1 MFTLKRTALVAA
13 VLMLEV
19 CSSAA
24 GPVRRLPDTVR
35 SFTQDHCADCHQ
47 GDAAEAG
54 LDFDAL
60 SADLDDPNV
69 MARWVRIFDRVQDG
83 EMPPADY
90 DQPDADA
97 LSGFLTAS
105 GSWITQHQ
113 SAADQKLGRVRGRRL
128 TRREIERTLHDLLCI
143 DIPLAERLPEESR
156 SAGFSTVANGQSMS
170 HFQMAS
176 YLDVIDLALDECERR
191 AFSSDNRLKRDLDPS
206 EIVRRNPRR
215 RTREPE
221 MRGGLAVVW
230 SGGPIFYGRLPATTA
245 PEDGWYRFHV
255 RVSGLNLPDTGGVWC
270 TVRTGLCVSSA
281 PLLPW
286 VTSFAVWNQPKDIQ
300 FDAWLPK
307 GHMLEI
313 RPGDI
318 TLKRGRFAG
327 GQVGTGEGD
336 SQNLPGIAFHR
347 ITMEEIYRGPDN
359 DTLRDTIYGDVKLVP
374 CTRRQEAGLASDDPH
389 ADASQIL
396 LKFANRAFRRPVS
409 AEELEPY
416 LQTVHAA
423 IDDGI
428 PLVAA
433 LRTGFR
439 AILCS
444 PRFLYF
450 TEQPGPLDDHAV
462 ASRLSYF
469 LTGSMPD
476 DELRRL
482 ADAGE
487 LRNEDTLIRQTDRI
501 LDAQTDDRFIRDLA
515 AEWLDLEQISFTEPD
530 RKLYTGFDPIVEH
543 AMLDETHAFLADML
557 RSDSSVT
564 QLVDAGHTFLNSRLA
579 RYYGIQGVEGDAMQR
594 VELGDLR
601 YRGGVMTQGSIM
613 KVTANGSNTSPVIRG
628 VWVSERILGV
638 PIPPPPENVPAIEPD
653 IRGAKTIREM
663 LAKHRDQASCASCHV
678 KIDPPGFALENFD
691 PSGRWRDR
699 YLTVSAGRR
708 RPGPQVD
715 PGYSLVDGSEFE
727 TLGEFKR
734 LINRDPEL
742 LARNVAEK
750 LITYGTGAPVNFADR
765 SSVDEI
771 AEEAA
776 SSGYGFRSI
785 LHAFVTHDIF
795 LSK

>member
-1 MFTLKRTALVAA
+1 
-13 VLMLEV
+13 
-19 CSSAA
+19 
-24 GPVRRLPDTVR
+24 
-35 SFTQDHCADCHQ
+35 
-47 GDAAEAG
+47 
-54 LDFDAL
+54 
-60 SADLDDPNV
+60 
-69 MARWVRIFDRVQDG
+69 
-83 EMPPADY
+83 
-90 DQPDADA
+90 
-97 LSGFLTAS
+97 
-105 GSWITQHQ
+105 
-113 SAADQKLGRVRGRRL
+113 
-128 TRREIERTLHDLLCI
+128 
-143 DIPLAERLPEESR
+143 
-156 SAGFSTVANGQSMS
+156 
-170 HFQMAS
+170 
-176 YLDVIDLALDECERR
+176 
-191 AFSSDNRLKRDLDPS
+191 
-206 EIVRRNPRR
+206 
-215 RTREPE
+215 
-221 MRGGLAVVW
+221 
-230 SGGPIFYGRLPATTA
+230 
-245 PEDGWYRFHV
+245 
-255 RVSGLNLPDTGGVWC
+255 
-270 TVRTGLCVSSA
+270 
-281 PLLPW
+281 
-286 VTSFAVWNQPKDIQ
+286 VTSFEVWDQPKDIQ

-327 GQVGTGEGD
+327 GQVGTGEGE
-336 SQNLPGIAFHR
+336 SQKLPGIAFHR
-347 ITMEEIYRGPDN
+347 ITMEEVYRGPDN
-359 DTLRDTIYGDVKLVP
+359 DTLRETIYGDVKLVP
-374 CTRRQEAGLASDDPH
+374 RTRKQEPGLVSDDPH
-389 ADASQIL
+389 SDASQIL
-396 LKFANRAFRRPVS
+396 LKFANRAFRRRVS

-416 LQTVHAA
+416 LQAVHAA

-439 AILCS
+439 AVLCS
-444 PRFLYF
+444 PRFLYLA
-450 TEQPGPLDDHAV
+450 EKPGPLDDHAV
-462 ASRLSYF
+462 ASRLSYV

-482 ADAGE
+482 ADVGE

-515 AEWLDLEQISFTEPD
+515 AEWLDLDQISFTEPD
-530 RKLYTGFDPIVEH
+530 RKLYPGFDPIVEH
-543 AMLDETHAFLADML
+543 AMLDETQAFLADML
-557 RSDSSVT
+557 RSNSSVT

-579 RYYGIQGVEGDAMQR
+579 RYYGIQGVEGDSMQR
-594 VELGDLR
+594 VELGDSR

-727 TLGEFKR
+727 TLGEFKS